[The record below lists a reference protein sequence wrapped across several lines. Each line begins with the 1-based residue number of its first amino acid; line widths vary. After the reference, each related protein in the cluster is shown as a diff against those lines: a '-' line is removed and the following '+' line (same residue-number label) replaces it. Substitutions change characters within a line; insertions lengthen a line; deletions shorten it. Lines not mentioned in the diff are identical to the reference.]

1 MLTLL
6 CLLGH
11 VYTRGKFPES
21 PLVPDHVTLSKP
33 SARWGWFVS

>member
-11 VYTRGKFPES
+11 MCTRGEFLES
-21 PLVPDHVTLSKP
+21 VLVPDHVTLSKP
-33 SARWGWFVS
+33 SARWGRFVS